1 MGFRPCPFPSL
12 EGAFG
17 GVVDRKMPAPLT
29 GFGVQGAFVPEK
41 VSPASTALLFAPATL
56 MSATTSSTV
65 PGPLTALGVKVT
77 VTSLIGEP
85 ASRLLTTAEALIG
98 APTVSVVML
107 NVETPAA
114 SGLYVTRSEEHT
126 SELQSLMRN
135 SYAVF
140 CLKKKT

>member
-1 MGFRPCPFPSL
+1 
-12 EGAFG
+12 
-17 GVVDRKMPAPLT
+17 
-29 GFGVQGAFVPEK
+29 
-41 VSPASTALLFAPATL
+41 
-56 MSATTSSTV
+56 MSATTSSTR

-114 SGLYVTRSEEHT
+114 SGLYVTVRT
-126 SELQSLMRN
+126 SAAAPELSTPSNCSCVMPIPWNWNTSLAFQQKV
-135 SYAVF
+135 SPAPAVSTKESKQR
-140 CLKKKT
+140 LTR